1 MYSGRLSRTEGSN
14 SCFKRLKV
22 EQKMKNSKIRAFNW
36 IVKWEEYSLYLLLIL
51 FIFFEFQLWTYR
63 SFNNDCPILFLEK
76 MTWFPGHFNMGN
88 LLLSGMCSQPGR
100 LLIGRPD
107 LKLTSPK
114 WDTDKWGRRGNE
126 RSSIILPYLFQTPH
140 KTRSFS
146 FNYSNLYK
154 CKFLAKNLS
163 WIEIRGC

>member
-22 EQKMKNSKIRAFNW
+22 EQKMKIIKIE
-36 IVKWEEYSLYLLLIL
+36 ILIL
-51 FIFFEFQLWTYR
+51 FTFFEFQLWTYR